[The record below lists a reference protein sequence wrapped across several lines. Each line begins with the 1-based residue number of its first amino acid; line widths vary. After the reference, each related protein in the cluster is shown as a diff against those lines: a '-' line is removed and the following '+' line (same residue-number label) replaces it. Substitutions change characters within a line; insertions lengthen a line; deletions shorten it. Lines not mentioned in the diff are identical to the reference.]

1 MSVIQISKI
10 QVRRGQKLLIGN
22 IPQLSSAEFAWAVD
36 TQELF
41 IGNGSITEG
50 APYVGNTKILTE
62 HDNILELANSYKF
75 AANNPSIPAS
85 VSRSLQ
91 SKIDEIQVSLVDFLP
106 RDIRPDDSSGH
117 IDFAPYFNAALDNL
131 FVNVEDQFKKVL
143 VVPNGNYNIRSTLRI
158 PSRAIIRGENQLE
171 TILDIGTNRIVFVS
185 ENGTDEN
192 FTDSDFPFNIEIS
205 NLTIDHST
213 GQTEITASRGC
224 TFRQVTWRSNY
235 KLGDTVFV
243 TENANA
249 VYNFNPVVEAGGN
262 IQVLGSGVSV
272 SITQTF
278 SGTFVSTLASLVDT
292 LNADLTFQ
300 SNFMAV
306 AFNDVSLKIIS
317 INSISVADDII
328 SNFTV
333 ISQVNNAP
341 GTNPETIVPGPDE
354 LSDGSDGSENVEASV
369 FWNNQS
375 FGTRTSG
382 LTFDSCKFTETRLA
396 IECQQSSVFNTEVK
410 IVNSDFFIADT
421 GIYIGGVP
429 PDQFTGKRQENNW
442 LIVDTKFEQLASQ
455 AFISTYGIGTKFL
468 RTEFKNCGNGTGD
481 AANPITSIVKFG
493 DAVNNVLIDC
503 FSNRHQSSAVAK
515 IANPTTPG
523 IIEFEGASYANLID
537 RNYAEIV
544 VSDAPRTLTVFSLKS
559 RFIIIDYFLS
569 LGVDPLNKHSRTGQ
583 LILTV
588 GDDLAGTDNVSPV
601 AVSDNYVYSPPTPT
615 SPGGSL
621 MYNFEFSADVVDFD
635 EDSNVETI
643 ILKYR
648 NPALN
653 GANGTIS
660 YSVSYGA

>member
-62 HDNILELANSYKF
+62 HDNILDLDIDSYKF
-75 AANNPSIPAS
+75 AAGNPRIPAS
-85 VSRSLQ
+85 VARSLQ

-106 RDIRPDDSSGH
+106 RNIRPDDSSGH
-117 IDFAPYFNAALDNL
+117 IDFTPYFNAALDNL
-131 FVNVEDQFKKVL
+131 FVSVEDQFKKVL

-171 TILDIGTNRIVFVS
+171 TILDIGTNKIVFVS

-235 KLGDTVFV
+235 KLGDTVFLA
-243 TENANA
+243 ENANA
-249 VYNFNPVVEAGGN
+249 VYNFNPVVTTGGN

-278 SGTFVSTLASLVDT
+278 SGTFVSTLTSLVST

-300 SNFMAV
+300 SNFEAV
-306 AFNDVSLKIIS
+306 AFNNVSLKITA
-317 INSISVADDII
+317 INSNFLANDIV
-328 SNFTV
+328 SNFTI
-333 ISQVNNAP
+333 ISQVDNLTA
-341 GTNPETIVPGPDE
+341 PETIIPITAE
-354 LSDGSDGSENVEASV
+354 LSDGSENVEASV
-369 FWNNQS
+369 FWNNLS
-375 FGTRTSG
+375 FGTRTSN
-382 LTFDSCKFTETRLA
+382 LTFDSCKFVETRLA
-396 IECQQSSVFNTEVK
+396 IECQQSSVFDTEVK
-410 IVNSDFFIADT
+410 IVNSDFFIVDT
-421 GIYIGGVP
+421 GIYLGGVP
-429 PDQFTGKRQENNW
+429 PDQFTGKRQGNNW
-442 LIVDTKFEQLASQ
+442 LIIDSRFEQLASR

-468 RTEFKNCGNGTGD
+468 RTQFKDCGNGTGD

-493 DAVNNVLIDC
+493 ESFNNILIDC
-503 FSNRHQSSAVAK
+503 FSNRHQSSAIAK
-515 IANPTTPG
+515 ISNPTTPG
-523 IIEFEGASYANLID
+523 IVEFEGANYANLID
-537 RNYAEIV
+537 RNYSDIV
-544 VSDAPRTLTVFSLKS
+544 VSDSPRTLSVFSLNS
-559 RFIIIDYFLS
+559 RFIIIDYFLN
-569 LGVDPLNKHSRTGQ
+569 LGNDPLNKHSRIGQ
-583 LILTV
+583 LTLTV
-588 GDDLAGTDNVSPV
+588 GDDLAGSENVSPV
-601 AVSDNYVYSPPTPT
+601 AVSDSYVYSSPSPT
-615 SPGGSL
+615 STGGSL
-621 MYNFEFSADVVDFD
+621 MSNFEFSAEVADFD
-635 EDSNVETI
+635 DDSNVETI

-648 NPALN
+648 NPALS
-653 GANGTIS
+653 GENGTIS
-660 YSVSYGA
+660 YSVSYGV

>member
-62 HDNILELANSYKF
+62 HDNILELASSYKF
-75 AANNPSIPAS
+75 AANNPSIFSSIP
-85 VSRSLQ
+85 RSLQ

-117 IDFAPYFNAALDNL
+117 IDFAPYFNAALTNL
-131 FVNVEDQFKKVL
+131 FVNVDDQFKKVL

-171 TILDIGTNRIVFVS
+171 TILDIGTNKIVFVS

-224 TFRQVTWRSNY
+224 TFRQITWRSNY

-243 TENANA
+243 AENANA
-249 VYNFNPVVEAGGN
+249 VYNFNPVVTTGGN
-262 IQVLGSGVSV
+262 IQVTGSGIST
-272 SITQTF
+272 SITETF
-278 SGTFVSTLASLVDT
+278 SGTFVSTLASLVGK
-292 LNADLTFQ
+292 LNADSTFQ
-300 SNFMAV
+300 SNFEAES
-306 AFNDVSLKIIS
+306 FNDVSLKITA
-317 INSISVADDII
+317 INSSAVAANIV
-328 SNFTV
+328 SNFTI
-333 ISQVNNAP
+333 ISQVDNLT
-341 GTNPETIVPGPDE
+341 GPETISPITAE
-354 LSDGSDGSENVEASV
+354 LSDGSENVEASV
-369 FWNNQS
+369 FWNNLS
-375 FGTRTSG
+375 FGTRTSD
-382 LTFDSCKFTETRLA
+382 LTFDSCKFVETRLA
-396 IECQQSSVFNTEVK
+396 IECQQSLVFDTEVK
-410 IVNSDFFIADT
+410 IINSDFFIADT
-421 GIYIGGVP
+421 GIYIGGVQ
-429 PDQFTGKRQENNW
+429 PDQFTGKRQGNNW
-442 LIVDTKFEQLASQ
+442 LIVDSKFEQLAGQ

-468 RTEFKNCGNGTGD
+468 RTQFKDCGNGTGN

-493 DAVNNVLIDC
+493 ESFNNVLIDC
-503 FSNRHQSSAVAK
+503 FSNRHQLSAIAK
-515 IANPTTPG
+515 ISNPTTPG
-523 IIEFEGASYANLID
+523 IVEFEGASYANLID
-537 RNYAEIV
+537 RNYTEIV
-544 VSDAPRTLTVFSLKS
+544 VSDAPRALSVFSLNS
-559 RFIIIDYFLS
+559 RFIIIDYFLN
-569 LGVDPLNKHSRTGQ
+569 LGNDPLNKHSRTGQ
-583 LILTV
+583 LTLTV

-601 AVSDNYVYSPPTPT
+601 AVSDNYVYSSPTPT
-615 SPGGSL
+615 STGGSL
-621 MYNFEFSADVVDFD
+621 MSNFEFSADVADFD
-635 EDSNVETI
+635 DDSNVETI

-648 NPALN
+648 NPALS

-660 YSVSYGA
+660 YSVSYGT

>member
-62 HDNILELANSYKF
+62 HDNILELSNSYKF

-91 SKIDEIQVSLVDFLP
+91 SKLDEIQVSLVDFLP
-106 RDIRPDDSSGH
+106 LNIRPDDSSGH
-117 IDFAPYFNAALDNL
+117 IDFAPYFNAALNNL
-131 FVNVEDQFKKVL
+131 FVNVDDQFKKVL

-158 PSRAIIRGENQLE
+158 PSRASIRGENQLE
-171 TILDIGTNRIVFVS
+171 TVIDIGTNRIVFVS

-192 FTDSDFPFNIEIS
+192 FTDSDFPFDIEIS

-235 KLGDTVFV
+235 RLGDTVFV

-249 VYNFNPVVEAGGN
+249 VYNFNPVVTAGGN
-262 IQVLGSGVSV
+262 IQILGSGVSV

-278 SGTFVSTLASLVDT
+278 SGTFLSTLTTLVSI
-292 LNADLTFQ
+292 LNADNVFRL
-300 SNFMAV
+300 NFIAS
-306 AFNDVSLKIIS
+306 AFNEVSLKITTIYPEDTATN
-317 INSISVADDII
+317 IV
-328 SNFTV
+328 SNFTI
-333 ISQVNNAP
+333 ISQVDNLTA
-341 GTNPETIVPGPDE
+341 PETIVPITAE
-354 LSDGSDGSENVEASV
+354 ISDGSENVEASV

-375 FGTRTSG
+375 FGTRTSD
-382 LTFDSCKFTETRLA
+382 LTFDSCKFIETRLA
-396 IECQQSSVFNTEVK
+396 IECQQSSVFDTEVK
-410 IVNSDFFIADT
+410 IVNSEFFIVDT
-421 GIYIGGVP
+421 GIYLGGVP
-429 PDQFTGKRQENNW
+429 PDQFTGKKQGNNW
-442 LIVDTKFEQLASQ
+442 LIIDSKFEQLAGR

-468 RTEFKNCGNGTGD
+468 RTQFKDCGNGTGD

-493 DAVNNVLIDC
+493 ETFNNVLIDC
-503 FSNRHQSSAVAK
+503 FSNRHQSSAIAK
-515 IANPTTPG
+515 ISNPTTPG
-523 IIEFEGASYANLID
+523 VVEFEGASYANLID
-537 RNYAEIV
+537 RNYSDIV
-544 VSDAPRTLTVFSLKS
+544 ISDAPKTLSVFSLNS
-559 RFIIIDYFLS
+559 RFIVIDYFLN
-569 LGVDPLNKHSRTGQ
+569 LGNDPLNKHSRTGQ

-621 MYNFEFSADVVDFD
+621 MYNFEFSADVADFD
-635 EDSNVETI
+635 DDSNVETI

-660 YSVSYGA
+660 YSVSYGV

>member
-62 HDNILELANSYKF
+62 HDNILELASSYKF
-75 AANNPSIPAS
+75 AANNPSIFSSIP
-85 VSRSLQ
+85 RSLQ

-117 IDFAPYFNAALDNL
+117 IDFAPYFNAALSNL
-131 FVNVEDQFKKVL
+131 FVNVDDQFKKVL

-171 TILDIGTNRIVFVS
+171 TILDIGTNKIVFVS

-249 VYNFNPVVEAGGN
+249 VYNFNPVVAAGGN
-262 IQVLGSGVSV
+262 IQILGSGVSS
-272 SITQTF
+272 SITQSF
-278 SGTFVSTLASLVDT
+278 SGTFVSTLTSIVSI
-292 LNADLTFQ
+292 LNADPVFRI
-300 SNFMAV
+300 NFTAS
-306 AFNDVSLKIIS
+306 AFNNVSLRIAA
-317 INSISVADDII
+317 NNLEDTANDIT

-333 ISQVNNAP
+333 ISQVDNLTA
-341 GTNPETIVPGPDE
+341 PETIVPITAE
-354 LSDGSDGSENVEASV
+354 LSDGSENVEASV
-369 FWNNQS
+369 FWNNLS
-375 FGTRTSG
+375 FGTRTSE
-382 LTFDSCKFTETRLA
+382 LTFDSCKFVETRLA
-396 IECQQSSVFNTEVK
+396 IECQQSLVFDTEVK
-410 IVNSDFFIADT
+410 IVNSNFFIADT

-429 PDQFTGKRQENNW
+429 PDQFTGKRQGNNW
-442 LIVDTKFEQLASQ
+442 LIIDSKFEQLSSH

-468 RTEFKNCGNGTGD
+468 RTQFKDCGNGIGD
-481 AANPITSIVKFG
+481 AGNPITAIVKFG
-493 DAVNNVLIDC
+493 ESFNNVLIDC
-503 FSNRHQSSAVAK
+503 YSNRHQSSAVAK
-515 IANPTTPG
+515 ISNPTTPG
-523 IIEFEGASYANLID
+523 VIEFEGASYANLID

-544 VSDAPRTLTVFSLKS
+544 VSDSPRTLSVFSLNS
-559 RFIIIDYFLS
+559 RFIIIDYFLN
-569 LGVDPLNKHSRTGQ
+569 LGTDPLNKHSRTGQ
-583 LILTV
+583 LTLTV
-588 GDDLAGTDNVSPV
+588 GDDLAGADNVSPV
-601 AVSDNYVYSPPTPT
+601 AVSDSYVYSSPTPT
-615 SPGGSL
+615 STSGQL
-621 MYNFEFSADVVDFD
+621 MSNFEFSADVADFD
-635 EDSNVETI
+635 DDSNVETI

-648 NPALN
+648 NPALS

-660 YSVSYGA
+660 YSVSYGV

>member
-1 MSVIQISKI
+1 
-10 QVRRGQKLLIGN
+10 
-22 IPQLSSAEFAWAVD
+22 LSSAEFAWAVD

-62 HDNILELANSYKF
+62 HDNILELASSYKF
-75 AANNPSIPAS
+75 AAGNPRIPAS

-106 RDIRPDDSSGH
+106 RDIRRNEDSGH

-131 FVNVEDQFKKVL
+131 FVNVNDQFKKVL

-158 PSRAIIRGENQLE
+158 PSRATIRGENQLE
-171 TILDIGTNRIVFVS
+171 TILDIGTNKIVFVS
-185 ENGTDEN
+185 ENGTDES

-235 KLGDTVFV
+235 KLGDEVFV

-249 VYNFNPVVEAGGN
+249 VYNFNPVVESGGN
-262 IQVLGSGVSV
+262 IQILGTGVS
-272 SITQTF
+272 SLPPLTF
-278 SGTFVSTLASLVDT
+278 SGTFLSTLTTLVSI
-292 LNADLTFQ
+292 LNADSVFRL
-300 SNFMAV
+300 NFIASV
-306 AFNDVSLKIIS
+306 FNEVSLKITARFAEDD
-317 INSISVADDII
+317 ADNIV
-328 SNFTV
+328 SNFTI
-333 ISQVNNAP
+333 ISQVDNFED
-341 GTNPETIVPGPDE
+341 PETIVPITAE
-354 LSDGSDGSENVEASV
+354 ISDGSENVEASV

-375 FGTRTSG
+375 FGTRTSE
-382 LTFDSCKFTETRLA
+382 LTFDSCKFIETQLA
-396 IECQQSSVFNTEVK
+396 IECQQSLVFDTEVK
-410 IVNSDFFIADT
+410 IINSEFFIADT
-421 GIYIGGVP
+421 GIYLGGVP
-429 PDQFTGKRQENNW
+429 PDEFTGKRQGNNW
-442 LIVDTKFEQLASQ
+442 LIIDSKFEQLASR

-468 RTEFKNCGNGTGD
+468 RTQFKDCGNGTGD

-493 DAVNNVLIDC
+493 EPFNNVLIDC

-515 IANPTTPG
+515 ISNPTTPG
-523 IIEFEGASYANLID
+523 VVEFEGASYANLID

-544 VSDAPRTLTVFSLKS
+544 VSDAPRALTVFSVNS
-559 RFIIIDYFLS
+559 RFIIIDYFLN
-569 LGVDPLNKHSRTGQ
+569 LGNDPLNKHSRTGQ

-588 GDDLAGTDNVSPV
+588 GNDLANVDEESPV
-601 AVSDNYVYSPPTPT
+601 AVSDNYVYSSPTPT
-615 SPGGSL
+615 LPGGPL
-621 MYNFEFSADVVDFD
+621 MYNFEFSAELGNFTAPNS
-635 EDSNVETI
+635 EVETI

-660 YSVSYGA
+660 YSVSYGV

>member
-300 SNFMAV
+300 SNFIAV

>member
-62 HDNILELANSYKF
+62 HDNILELASSYKF
-75 AANNPSIPAS
+75 AANNPSIFSSIP
-85 VSRSLQ
+85 RSLQ

-117 IDFAPYFNAALDNL
+117 IDFAPYFNAALTNL
-131 FVNVEDQFKKVL
+131 FVNVDDQFKKVL

-171 TILDIGTNRIVFVS
+171 TILDIGTNKIVFVS
-185 ENGTDEN
+185 ENGTDES

-235 KLGDTVFV
+235 KLGDEVFV

-249 VYNFNPVVEAGGN
+249 VYNFNPVVAAGGN
-262 IQVLGSGVSV
+262 IQVTGSGIST
-272 SITQTF
+272 SITETF
-278 SGTFVSTLASLVDT
+278 SGTFVSTLASLVGK
-292 LNADLTFQ
+292 LNADSTFQ
-300 SNFMAV
+300 SNFRAV
-306 AFNDVSLKIIS
+306 AFNEVSLKIIT
-317 INSISVADDII
+317 IYTEDTANDIV
-328 SNFTV
+328 SNFTI
-333 ISQVNNAP
+333 ISQVDNLT
-341 GTNPETIVPGPDE
+341 GPETISPIPAE
-354 LSDGSDGSENVEASV
+354 ISDGSENVEASV

-375 FGTRTSG
+375 FGTRTSD
-382 LTFDSCKFTETRLA
+382 LTFDSCKFVETRLA
-396 IECQQSSVFNTEVK
+396 IECQQSLVFDTEVK
-410 IVNSDFFIADT
+410 IINSDFFIADT

-429 PDQFTGKRQENNW
+429 PDQFTGKRQGNNW
-442 LIVDTKFEQLASQ
+442 LIIDSKFEQLASQ

-468 RTEFKNCGNGTGD
+468 RTQFKDCGNGTGN
-481 AANPITSIVKFG
+481 AGNPITSIVKFG
-493 DAVNNVLIDC
+493 ESFNNVLIDC
-503 FSNRHQSSAVAK
+503 FSNRHQSSAIAK
-515 IANPTTPG
+515 ISNPSTPG
-523 IIEFEGASYANLID
+523 IVEFEGASYANLID
-537 RNYAEIV
+537 RNYSDIV
-544 VSDAPRTLTVFSLKS
+544 VSDAPRTLSVFSLNS
-559 RFIIIDYFLS
+559 RFIVIDYFLN
-569 LGVDPLNKHSRTGQ
+569 LGTDPLNKHSRTGQ

-588 GDDLAGTDNVSPV
+588 GDNLTEVSPV
-601 AVSDNYVYSPPTPT
+601 AVSDSYVYSSMTPIST
-615 SPGGSL
+615 GGSL
-621 MYNFEFSADVVDFD
+621 MSNFEFSAELGNFTAPG
-635 EDSNVETI
+635 SAVETI

-648 NPALN
+648 NPALS

-660 YSVSYGA
+660 YSVSYGT

>member
-62 HDNILELANSYKF
+62 HDNILELASSYKF
-75 AANNPSIPAS
+75 AANNPSIFSSIP
-85 VSRSLQ
+85 RSLQ

-117 IDFAPYFNAALDNL
+117 IDFAPYFNAALTNL
-131 FVNVEDQFKKVL
+131 FVNVDDQFKKVL

-171 TILDIGTNRIVFVS
+171 TILDIGTNKIVFVS

-224 TFRQVTWRSNY
+224 TFRQVIWRSNY

-249 VYNFNPVVEAGGN
+249 VYNFNPVVTAGGN
-262 IQVLGSGVSV
+262 IQILGSGVST
-272 SITQTF
+272 SITQIF
-278 SGTFVSTLASLVDT
+278 SGTFLSTLTTLVSI
-292 LNADLTFQ
+292 LNADSVFQ
-300 SNFMAV
+300 LNFIASV
-306 AFNDVSLKIIS
+306 FNEVSLKIT
-317 INSISVADDII
+317 ARFAEDDANNIV
-328 SNFTV
+328 SNFTI
-333 ISQVNNAP
+333 ISQVDNL
-341 GTNPETIVPGPDE
+341 TDPETIVPITAE
-354 LSDGSDGSENVEASV
+354 ISDGSENVEASV

-375 FGTRTSG
+375 FGTRTSE
-382 LTFDSCKFTETRLA
+382 LTFDSCKFIETQLA
-396 IECQQSSVFNTEVK
+396 IECQQSSVFDTEVK
-410 IVNSDFFIADT
+410 IVNSEFFIVDT
-421 GIYIGGVP
+421 GIYLGGVP
-429 PDQFTGKRQENNW
+429 PDEFTGKRQGNNW
-442 LIVDTKFEQLASQ
+442 LIIDSKFEQLASR

-468 RTEFKNCGNGTGD
+468 RTQFKDCGNGTGD

-493 DAVNNVLIDC
+493 EPFNNVLIDC

-515 IANPTTPG
+515 ISNPTTPG
-523 IIEFEGASYANLID
+523 VVEFEGASYANLID
-537 RNYAEIV
+537 RNYSNIV
-544 VSDAPRTLTVFSLKS
+544 VSDAPRTLSVFSVNS
-559 RFIIIDYFLS
+559 RFIVIDYFLN
-569 LGVDPLNKHSRTGQ
+569 LGNDPLNKHSRTGQ

-588 GDDLAGTDNVSPV
+588 GNDLANVDEESPV
-601 AVSDNYVYSPPTPT
+601 AVSDNYVYSSPTPT
-615 SPGGSL
+615 LPGGPL
-621 MYNFEFSADVVDFD
+621 MYNFEFSAELGNFTAPNS
-635 EDSNVETI
+635 EVETI

-660 YSVSYGA
+660 YSVSYGV

>member
-75 AANNPSIPAS
+75 AVGNPSIPAS

-106 RDIRPDDSSGH
+106 LNIRPDDSSGH
-117 IDFAPYFNAALDNL
+117 IDFAPFFNAALDNL
-131 FVNVEDQFKKVL
+131 FVNVDDQFKKVL

-171 TILDIGTNRIVFVS
+171 TVIDIGTNRIVFVS

-235 KLGDTVFV
+235 QLGDTVFV

-249 VYNFNPVVEAGGN
+249 VYNFNPVVTAGGN
-262 IQVLGSGVSV
+262 IQILGSGVST

-278 SGTFVSTLASLVDT
+278 SGTFLSTLTTLVSF
-292 LNADLTFQ
+292 LNADSVFRL
-300 SNFMAV
+300 NFIAS
-306 AFNDVSLKIIS
+306 AFNEVSLKITT
-317 INSISVADDII
+317 INSEDTASNIV
-328 SNFTV
+328 SNFTI
-333 ISQVNNAP
+333 ISQVDNLTA
-341 GTNPETIVPGPDE
+341 PETIVPITAE
-354 LSDGSDGSENVEASV
+354 ISDGSENVQASV

-375 FGTRTSG
+375 FGTRTSE
-382 LTFDSCKFTETRLA
+382 LTFDSCKFIETRLA
-396 IECQQSSVFNTEVK
+396 IECQQSLVFDTEVK
-410 IVNSDFFIADT
+410 IVNSDFFMVDT
-421 GIYIGGVP
+421 GIYLGGVP
-429 PDQFTGKRQENNW
+429 PDQFTGKRQGNNW
-442 LIVDTKFEQLASQ
+442 LIIDSKFEQLASR

-468 RTEFKNCGNGTGD
+468 RTQFKDCGNGTGD

-493 DAVNNVLIDC
+493 EPFNNVLIDC

-515 IANPTTPG
+515 ISNPTTPG
-523 IIEFEGASYANLID
+523 VIEFEGASYANLID
-537 RNYAEIV
+537 RNYSNIV
-544 VSDAPRTLTVFSLKS
+544 VSDAPRTLSVFSLNS
-559 RFIIIDYFLS
+559 RFIVINYFLN
-569 LGVDPLNKHSRTGQ
+569 LGNDPLNKHSRTGQ

-588 GDDLAGTDNVSPV
+588 GDDLAGTDDVSPV
-601 AVSDNYVYSPPTPT
+601 AVSDNYVYSPHTPT
-615 SPGGSL
+615 SPGGPL
-621 MYNFEFSADVVDFD
+621 MYNFEFSADVADFD

-660 YSVSYGA
+660 YSVSYGV